1 MNGDLV
7 YHEVDGLAIANIKPV
22 NVKNHRIGLRVAKFT
37 REGKYITTYA
47 STKDAAN
54 ALTIELKKQILNRL
68 ITLLLRLVPLK
79 VILKLLMVI
88 NGDILVM
95 MVVL

>member
-54 ALTIELKKQILNRL
+54 ALTIKLKKQILNRL
-68 ITLLLRLVPLK
+68 ITLLLRLVLLK

-88 NGDILVM
+88 NGDILIT